1 MDKFI
6 INGRKKLK
14 GEVTI
19 SGSKNASLPIIAATL
34 LTGEDV
40 ILHNVPELADIYTM
54 ITLIEHLGKK
64 VEYFKD
70 HTMKITER
78 ECESYEAPYEIV
90 RKMRASIAVMGPL
103 LGRRGKA
110 KVSFPGGCAIGPR
123 PIDLHIRGME
133 ELGAETVVQHGYIW
147 AQAKKMIGK
156 KMNLSGSFGPSV
168 LGSENVMMAAVL
180 AEGKTI
186 IEGAAEEPEVE
197 DLANFLNACGAKITG
212 AGSPVIE
219 VEGVNAL
226 KGADYTVIPDRI
238 ETGTFIAAAG
248 LTGGEIKIKNANIRH
263 LEYAIEKFSQAGVDF
278 DLYSDTEFLVKGALI
293 RSVDIETKPYPYFP
307 TDLQSQMMALV
318 CVSDGIS
325 VIKEGIFPDRFMHAS
340 ELSRMG
346 ANIKVDGATAI
357 VKGVEML
364 SGTSVMASDLRA
376 GAGLVVAAL
385 GARGQS
391 EVLRVY
397 HIDRGYENLEAKFRA
412 LGADIERASQ

>member
-238 ETGTFIAAAG
+238 ETGTFIALAAPKGG
-248 LTGGEIKIKNANIRH
+248 LLMGINFGTYGFITDVNPNQAKS
-263 LEYAIEKFSQAGVDF
+263 AIEHVLNGNYEVSERVVLKATLTRSGKKIGEYYALNDVVVSKGPLARMLALHTYVSGKFMVT
-278 DLYSDTEFLVKGALI
+278 YSA
-293 RSVDIETKPYPYFP
+293 
-307 TDLQSQMMALV
+307 
-318 CVSDGIS
+318 DGIIVASPTGSTAYSLSAGGPVVHPNIS
-325 VIKEGIFPDRFMHAS
+325 VLIITPICPHTLKRTP
-340 ELSRMG
+340 
-346 ANIKVDGATAI
+346 TCI
-357 VKGVEML
+357 V
-364 SGTSVMASDLRA
+364 
-376 GAGLVVAAL
+376 
-385 GARGQS
+385 
-391 EVLRVY
+391 
-397 HIDRGYENLEAKFRA
+397 
-412 LGADIERASQ
+412 